1 MDMKI
6 IDGLSGDLS
15 EVSNSGGL
23 GAPLY
28 GASFG
33 PSVKRFFAKYA
44 KFAGRASRSEFWWSQ
59 LFVFLVMVV
68 PYVAMTVG
76 IVAST
81 VWAQQNPIVQS
92 MGFDPA
98 TGQEVFHEGAPG
110 VVNAPTGGLMVVGLI
125 LVVVLGLALL
135 VPQLSLLW
143 RRLHDANLA
152 GPFAFLGLVPF
163 VGGLVIFILALM
175 PSKAEGQR
183 FDPR

>member
-6 IDGLSGDLS
+6 VEGVGGDLS
-15 EVSNSGGL
+15 EVSNPDGL

-98 TGQEVFHEGAPG
+98 TGKEVFHEGAPG
-110 VVNAPTGGLMVVGLI
+110 VVNAPTGGLMVVGFI
-125 LVVVLGLALL
+125 LVVVLALALL
-135 VPQLSLLW
+135 VPQLSLFW

-163 VGGLVIFILALM
+163 VGGLVVFILALM

>member
-6 IDGLSGDLS
+6 VDAAGGGVA
-15 EVSNSGGL
+15 EVSGPGGL
-23 GAPLY
+23 GGPLY

-33 PSVKRFFAKYA
+33 TSVKRFFARYA

-59 LFVFLVMVV
+59 LFVFLIMLV
-68 PYVAMTVG
+68 PYLVTTVG
-76 IVAST
+76 LVAST
-81 VWAQQNPIVQS
+81 VWAQQNPNVQS

-98 TGQEVFHEGAPG
+98 TGQEVFYEGAPG
-110 VVNAPTGGLMVVGLI
+110 VVNAPTGSLMVVGLI

-163 VGGLVIFILALM
+163 VGGLVVFILALM

>member
-6 IDGLSGDLS
+6 VDAAGGGVA
-15 EVSNSGGL
+15 EVSGPGGL
-23 GAPLY
+23 GGPLY

-33 PSVKRFFAKYA
+33 TSVKRFFARYA

-98 TGQEVFHEGAPG
+98 TGQEVFYEGAPG

-163 VGGLVIFILALM
+163 VGGLVVFILALM

>member
-6 IDGLSGDLS
+6 VDPAGGGVAEITGSGVLDG
-15 EVSNSGGL
+15 
-23 GAPLY
+23 PLY

-33 PSVKRFFAKYA
+33 KSVKRFFAKYA

-68 PYVAMTVG
+68 PYLVTTVG
-76 IVAST
+76 LVASIA
-81 VWAQQNPIVQS
+81 WAQQNPNVQS

-98 TGQEVFHEGAPG
+98 TGQEVFYEAPPG
-110 VVNAPTGGLMVVGLI
+110 VVNAPTGSLMVVGFI
-125 LVVVLGLALL
+125 LVAVLGLALL

-152 GPFAFLGLVPF
+152 GPLALVGLVPL
-163 VGGLVIFILALM
+163 VGGLIVFVLALM
-175 PSKAEGQR
+175 PTKAEGRR

>member
-6 IDGLSGDLS
+6 DDAAGGGVA
-15 EVSNSGGL
+15 EVSGPGGL
-23 GAPLY
+23 GGPLY

-33 PSVKRFFAKYA
+33 TSVKRFFARYA

-59 LFVFLVMVV
+59 LFVFLIMLV
-68 PYVAMTVG
+68 PYLVTTVG
-76 IVAST
+76 LVASIL
-81 VWAQQNPIVQS
+81 WAQQNPNVQS

-98 TGQEVFHEGAPG
+98 TRQEVFYEAPSG
-110 VVNAPTGGLMVVGLI
+110 VVNAPTGSLMVVGFI

-135 VPQLSLLW
+135 VPQLSLTW

-152 GPFAFLGLVPF
+152 GPLALLGLVPF
-163 VGGLVIFILALM
+163 VGGLIVFFLALM
-175 PSKAEGQR
+175 PSKAEGRR